1 MFKVVVAGSR
11 GFNSYAYMEEA
22 LDQQIMEAMEELDVI
37 DDIEIVSGGAKGAD
51 KLGERY
57 AKERGYSL
65 KIFPAEWNKYGK
77 SAGYKR
83 NEQMADYAD
92 LVIVFWDGESKGTKH
107 MIDIADNKGIY
118 LAINEYDESDLLAY
132 GVKEEVEENKNNN
145 KNMEGMNMKN
155 NNNVKNN
162 NVVNFSLVGRNGKA
176 LLLNNTTNKYS
187 TLEDNDGSTTMACI
201 KMLANLVEKFEQTED
216 TLNIVFLPRNL
227 GGILKLTAVDEWIA
241 NGNKTANG
249 TELSAEYVELAKYIT
264 DMRKWLGTNNL
275 VFKIQGGDLIRQNE
289 KAMIDKAWRQLDK
302 ITTKPSK
309 TYTRPAS
316 NSVKP
321 ATPNSVKA
329 IALDDIEL

>member
-1 MFKVVVAGSR
+1 MA
-11 GFNSYAYMEEA
+11 N
-22 LDQQIMEAMEELDVI
+22 
-37 DDIEIVSGGAKGAD
+37 IVN
-51 KLGERY
+51 Y
-57 AKERGYSL
+57 
-65 KIFPAEWNKYGK
+65 
-77 SAGYKR
+77 
-83 NEQMADYAD
+83 
-92 LVIVFWDGESKGTKH
+92 
-107 MIDIADNKGIY
+107 
-118 LAINEYDESDLLAY
+118 
-132 GVKEEVEENKNNN
+132 
-145 KNMEGMNMKN
+145 
-155 NNNVKNN
+155 
-162 NVVNFSLVGRNGKA
+162 SLVGRNGKA

-187 TLEDNDGSTTMACI
+187 TLEDKNGSTTMACI

-289 KAMIDKAWRQLDK
+289 KVMIDKAWRQLDK
-302 ITTKPSK
+302 VVAKPSK

-316 NSVKP
+316 NSAKP
-321 ATPNSVKA
+321 VTPSSVKA